1 MKHLGD
7 ITKINGA
14 EATPVNVIIGGR
26 AFYPIAG
33 GFNNFMIGGSTMS
46 SMRRKI
52 LRNIV
57 RCSAEKQGVKPSR
70 AVHNWR
76 YILKEADR
84 KRGRGNGKG

>member
-1 MKHLGD
+1 
-7 ITKINGA
+7 
-14 EATPVNVIIGGR
+14 
-26 AFYPIAG
+26 
-33 GFNNFMIGGSTMS
+33 MS

-84 KRGRGNGKG
+84 KRGRTSDRKG

>member
-1 MKHLGD
+1 
-7 ITKINGA
+7 
-14 EATPVNVIIGGR
+14 
-26 AFYPIAG
+26 
-33 GFNNFMIGGSTMS
+33 MS

-70 AVHNWR
+70 AVHNRR

-84 KRGRGNGKG
+84 KRGRENGKG